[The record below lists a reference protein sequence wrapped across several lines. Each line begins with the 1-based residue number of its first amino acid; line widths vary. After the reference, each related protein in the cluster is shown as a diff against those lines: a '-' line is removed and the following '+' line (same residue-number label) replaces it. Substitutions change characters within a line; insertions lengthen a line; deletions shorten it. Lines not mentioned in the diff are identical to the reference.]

1 MYMTLYM
8 YIYCTSARVCACACA
23 CLHEQKQRANRAC
36 NIPHGTCT
44 WHHDNVVGSIHAH
57 VFGSNDEN
65 LHTLCTFRRWVNDNS
80 GGSW

>member
-1 MYMTLYM
+1 MHVHD
-8 YIYCTSARVCACACA
+8 IVHVYCTSARVCACACA

-57 VFGSNDEN
+57 VLGS
-65 LHTLCTFRRWVNDNS
+65 TMMKACILCVLS
-80 GGSW
+80 EGG